1 MNKNISIHNI
11 SFDDCLLLYSWVNNE
26 DSIKNKLTTSKKVL
40 LNEHT
45 KWFKDRI
52 DDPNTFIW
60 IIKDNY
66 NNKIGQIRFQMSQD
80 GFYDIDIY
88 IIKTARRSGI
98 ASKAIKM
105 AQVQANVYPLRAI
118 IKKYNNKSYAYFI
131 SNGFQLISEDKKLWQ
146 LVLDLT

>member
-60 IIKDNY
+60 IIKDDF

-118 IKKYNNKSYAYFI
+118 IKKNNNKSYAYFK
-131 SNGFQLISEDKKLWQ
+131 SNGFKLISEDKNLWQ

>member
-1 MNKNISIHNI
+1 MNKNISIHNV
-11 SFDDCLLLYSWVNNE
+11 SLDDCLLLYSWVNNE
-26 DSIKNKLTTSKKVL
+26 DSIKNKLATSKKVL
-40 LNEHT
+40 LNEHK

-80 GFYDIDIY
+80 EFYDIDIY
-88 IIKTARRSGI
+88 IIKTARRAGI
-98 ASKAIKM
+98 ASKAIEM
-105 AQVQANVYPLRAI
+105 AQVQANNYPLRAI
-118 IKKYNNKSYAYFI
+118 IKKNNHKSYAYFL
-131 SNGFQLISEDKKLWQ
+131 SNGFKLISEDKELWQ

>member
-45 KWFKDRI
+45 KWFKNRI

-60 IIKDNY
+60 IIKDNF

-118 IKKYNNKSYAYFI
+118 IKKYNHKSYAYFI

>member
-60 IIKDNY
+60 IIKDNF

>member
-52 DDPNTFIW
+52 NDPNTFIW
-60 IIKDNY
+60 IIKDDFNS
-66 NNKIGQIRFQMSQD
+66 KIGQIRFQMSQD

-105 AQVQANVYPLRAI
+105 AQVQANTYPLRAI
-118 IKKYNNKSYAYFI
+118 IKKNNYKSYAYFI
-131 SNGFQLISEDKKLWQ
+131 SNDFKLIWEDKESWQ

>member
-45 KWFKDRI
+45 KWFKNRI

-60 IIKDNY
+60 IIKDNF